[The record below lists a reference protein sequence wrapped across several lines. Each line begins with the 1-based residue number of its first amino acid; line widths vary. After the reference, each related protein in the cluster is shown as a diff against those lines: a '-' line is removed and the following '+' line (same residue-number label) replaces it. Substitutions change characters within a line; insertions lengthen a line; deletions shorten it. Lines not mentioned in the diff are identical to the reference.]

1 MLTGTKNNMYVILGC
16 GPAGKD
22 IAQRLCEGGNE
33 VVVYES
39 DQGILNQLKQLNL
52 KMETVQADPTLP
64 LATNHLGHATAIA
77 ILGRNFDENLKT
89 LKNVRDKYPEK
100 FVLTVARD
108 QDETD
113 VMMQNGA
120 NEVAEGCATLTK
132 VVLKELEVATQK
144 QSIMSLTRE
153 IKGANTRGLAIFL
166 QDNPDPDAIA
176 SGLALRRIANKC
188 EVDGII
194 YHGGNIGHQ
203 QNRALVN
210 LMETELIQLS
220 SPEEAKEIISKS
232 GKVALIE
239 ASSPSKN
246 NILPEGTIPDIII
259 DHHQTDINTIK
270 GSFIDIEAKI
280 GATSTIMTRYIRL
293 FDIKP
298 DPSLA
303 TALLYGIKVD
313 TNGFTRNTTP
323 EDMEAVAFLSPL
335 INLNLLK
342 EIETPPMS
350 SETLDIIGRAIRNR
364 EIRGS
369 YLASFVEFI
378 TDRDALPQAAEVMLQ
393 LEGVDTVLVAGI
405 CEDKAYISSRSRDPR
420 VNLGLLMQK
429 AFGKNAGGH
438 PTMAAGSIELGIFGM
453 ASDKKALLKVT
464 SDAIKKRFFSVMG
477 AEFEREELAEEKDAE
492 YS

>member
-1 MLTGTKNNMYVILGC
+1 MYVILGC
-16 GPAGKD
+16 GPAGREITQK
-22 IAQRLCEGGNE
+22 LCEEGNV

-39 DQGILNQLKQLNL
+39 NQNILKQLKQLNL
-52 KMETVQADPTLP
+52 RVEAVPADPSLTLN
-64 LATNHLGHATAIA
+64 TNHLEQTTAIA
-77 ILGRNFDENLKT
+77 VLGEDHDRNLKVIR
-89 LKNVRDKYPEK
+89 KVKEKYPKK

-108 QDETD
+108 QDEANTM
-113 VMMQNGA
+113 VQNGA
-120 NEVAEGCATLTK
+120 DEVIQGSAMLTRA
-132 VVLKELEVATQK
+132 VLKELEVAAQK
-144 QSIMSLTRE
+144 QLITSLTDE

-176 SGLALRRIANKC
+176 SGLALKRIANKC
-188 EVDGII
+188 EVQSTI

-210 LMETELIQLS
+210 LLETELIQLS
-220 SPEEAKEIISKS
+220 SPKEAEETITRY

-239 ASSPSKN
+239 ASTPSKN
-246 NILPEGTIPDIII
+246 NILPEGTVPDIVI
-259 DHHQTDINTIK
+259 DHHQTDVKSIK
-270 GSFIDIEAKI
+270 GNFVDIEARM

-293 FDIKP
+293 FGIKP

-335 INLNLLK
+335 IDPNLLK
-342 EIETPPMS
+342 DIESPPMS

-393 LEGVDTVLVAGI
+393 LEGIDTVLIAGI

-438 PTMAAGSIELGIFGM
+438 ATMAAGSIELGIFGI

-464 SDAIKKRFFSVMG
+464 SDAIKRRFFSVVG
-477 AEFEREELAEEKDAE
+477 AEFEREELVEERDF
-492 YS
+492 